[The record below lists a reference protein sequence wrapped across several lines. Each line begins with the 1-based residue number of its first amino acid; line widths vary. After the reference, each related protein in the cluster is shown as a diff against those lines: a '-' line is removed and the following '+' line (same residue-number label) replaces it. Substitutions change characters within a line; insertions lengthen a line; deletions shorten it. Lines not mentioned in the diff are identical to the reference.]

1 MPKISRKSRRWVVLL
16 LIALSC
22 AANTSHAA
30 AAANATTNNNAT
42 NKKKPILLMG
52 LPRSG
57 SETIHAFLQCMGI
70 TTAHHYCCDTTTT
83 TNRDARTRF
92 PCADRTCAACLQRN
106 LLLQHSSNNDPFH
119 GCSSST
125 TTTGTAST
133 TPIVYTAFDEE
144 SSSSSAKKHDEEDPY
159 YYYSWFLPQHFALPL
174 LHESTGT
181 WIVNTVSN
189 ADTWATHILHW
200 YSLTRRLFHAF
211 DVPYYHGD
219 DDDDDRIA
227 DSSAGGARTTP
238 TTTRGVIISVEA
250 SLARARNTT
259 EHERRHAALVALY
272 QRHTDRVVAFAQEY
286 RHPYILLTVDD
297 ANDDSVVQQLAG
309 ALGLPEYHR
318 ASDCWK
324 VDPHYGDDWKD
335 IRLPF

>member
-1 MPKISRKSRRWVVLL
+1 
-16 LIALSC
+16 
-22 AANTSHAA
+22 
-30 AAANATTNNNAT
+30 
-42 NKKKPILLMG
+42 MG

-144 SSSSSAKKHDEEDPY
+144 SSSSSAKQHDDEEDPYDY

-219 DDDDDRIA
+219 NDDDDRIA
-227 DSSAGGARTTP
+227 DSSAGGGGARTTP
-238 TTTRGVIISVEA
+238 TTTRGVTISVEA

-297 ANDDSVVQQLAG
+297 ANDDDSVVQQLAG
-309 ALGLPEYHR
+309 ALGLPEHHR